1 MNYTFESLFAQRLYE
16 FIQQK
21 NAVGFPYAES
31 TRLLSEFDRFC
42 LEQFPNEATLTKEI
56 CLAWAIRRDTE
67 GNNTFRNRLMPVRE
81 FARYLNRCGEPAFV
95 LHPNFAKKGPRH
107 IPHIY
112 SEEEIVALWEA
123 LDQLKPRKRYPIR
136 HFVIPT
142 LVRLLWKCA

>member
-67 GNNTFRNRLMPVRE
+67 GNNTFRNRLLDCSQIALSVAVQNVPLKAAQGKVVEYLSEHALESLLKQPNPVKRTE
-81 FARYLNRCGEPAFV
+81 LRNLFFMV
-95 LHPNFAKKGPRH
+95 LM
-107 IPHIY
+107 
-112 SEEEIVALWEA
+112 
-123 LDQLKPRKRYPIR
+123 
-136 HFVIPT
+136 
-142 LVRLLWKCA
+142 